1 MRKIVMYDFDK
12 SLGKITGLVSRAL
25 GHRLE
30 EKFGKHG
37 IKLTAEQWTIISMLQ
52 KKTDQTQ
59 KDITVFMELDK
70 VMVKR
75 LIDQLENSG
84 LVTRTTSETDRRANY
99 VNLTKR
105 GTELYDKAVVNAEE
119 ALNEAYK
126 NITKDEYN
134 HLFSLLERIYSN
146 LSKR

>member
-1 MRKIVMYDFDK
+1 MYDFDK

-37 IKLTAEQWTIISMLQ
+37 IKLTAAQWSIISLLQ

-75 LIDQLENSG
+75 LIDQLENTG

-99 VNLTKR
+99 VNLTKS
-105 GTELYDKAVVNAEE
+105 GADLYDKSVGHAEE
-119 ALNEAYK
+119 ALNQAYK
-126 NITKDEYN
+126 NITKDEHN
-134 HLFSLLERIYSN
+134 HLFSLLERIYVN
-146 LSKR
+146 LSKQL